1 MIRCPRCN
9 SKEIY
14 AVAGG
19 YGGNYYRCKKCGYSG
34 AFVVEYDND
43 KAPEEERKLQAEYRE
58 EVQEYEKKR
67 QPLAW
72 ILLAL
77 LIIAIIYFVGFR

>member
-14 AVAGG
+14 TVVGG

-34 AFVVEYDND
+34 ALVVEYDD
-43 KAPEEERKLQAEYRE
+43 DEAPEEVEELQEEYRE
-58 EVQEYEKKR
+58 EMQEYEKKR
-67 QPLAW
+67 WSILW
-72 ILLAL
+72 LILILLLIAAI
-77 LIIAIIYFVGFR
+77 LIILFP